1 MVLIVIICHVA
12 EVSLMGYDKN
22 LLVHKDHQG
31 DKKCSTKLWVEKDK
45 HAFIEMTEEEKWE
58 VFSVLKVLFYF
69 GVMGSSVQSWCDM
82 ELYKCPAA
90 QTGRE
95 ILKPI
100 RQAQSEWMARHPPL
114 SPNTRI
120 SQSEQST
127 TEFDL
132 VQLLQSSW

>member
-58 VFSVLKVLFYF
+58 VFSVFKSIILF
-69 GVMGSSVQSWCDM
+69 WCNGFFSAKLM
-82 ELYKCPAA
+82 WYG
-90 QTGRE
+90 T
-95 ILKPI
+95 I
-100 RQAQSEWMARHPPL
+100 
-114 SPNTRI
+114 
-120 SQSEQST
+120 
-127 TEFDL
+127 
-132 VQLLQSSW
+132 